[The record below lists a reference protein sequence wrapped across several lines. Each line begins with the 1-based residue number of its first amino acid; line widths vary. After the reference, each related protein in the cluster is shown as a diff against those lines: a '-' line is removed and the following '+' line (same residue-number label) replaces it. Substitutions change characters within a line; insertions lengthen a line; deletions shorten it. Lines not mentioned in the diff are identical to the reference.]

1 MNERVAQYKDKIS
14 SYWNKFTKK
23 QKVLLISTFAFLVI
37 AVVVLTIQFSKTEYE
52 VAFTG
57 LDAGDSAGVMSY
69 LESAGIP
76 FELNGDGSE
85 ISVPSTQAARVK
97 VDVGSQG
104 LIQNGSMGYDIFDQG
119 SSAMGMT
126 DKEFQVKYA
135 NAFNGEIEQM
145 LQGMEGI
152 SEAKVLVN
160 LPEKSLF
167 ASSEQDSASASAV
180 LKFQPG
186 YQPSQAA
193 IDGYFN
199 LLKTAVPNLPIENIT
214 ISTDKGEELVPT
226 ERGGG
231 SVLGE
236 VQENMQLQKQYEED
250 IEKTVKEFLA
260 GITGSSNVDVL
271 VTSNLNFDKVNET
284 QNLVTPVDEENM
296 RGIEIS
302 VQDIQSSYTGGG
314 SANGGVTGTGEEDV
328 VNYPAADSSTASG
341 EDSSSTINYE
351 VNRIAKEIVQS
362 PYVVKDLTINVA
374 IETPV
379 GEEIDPDSG
388 LTPTGDKINSV
399 LQNIVRTS
407 LTNSGVTYEEDYLT
421 NRVSVTEKSAQ
432 AETAEETGIQLSSG
446 MMWGLA
452 AAAVL
457 LLAGGG
463 YLIYRRR
470 RNKQEEEFEEDI
482 PLQVPTE
489 FPSINLETVTNESQ
503 VRKQLETLAKKKPDE
518 FVNLLRTW
526 LADE

>member
-1 MNERVAQYKDKIS
+1 MNERMAQYKDKVS
-14 SYWNKFTKK
+14 AYWNKFTKK
-23 QKVLLISTFAFLVI
+23 QKVMLISTVLFLII
-37 AVVVLTIQFSKTEYE
+37 AVVILTIQFSKTEYE

-57 LDAGDSAGVMSY
+57 LDAGDSAGVISY
-69 LESAGIP
+69 LESGNIP
-76 FELNGDGSE
+76 FQLNADGSE
-85 ISVPSTQAARVK
+85 ISIPSTQAARVK

-104 LIQNGSMGYDIFDQG
+104 LIQNGSIGYDIFEQG

-145 LQGMEGI
+145 LLGMQGI
-152 SEAKVLVN
+152 SESKVLVN
-160 LPEKSLF
+160 LPKESLF
-167 ASSEQDSASASAV
+167 ASSAQDSASASAV
-180 LKFQPG
+180 LSFQPG

-193 IDGYFN
+193 VDGYFN
-199 LLKTAVPNLPIENIT
+199 LLKTAVPHLPIENIT
-214 ISTDKGEELVPT
+214 ISTDQGEELVPT

-231 SVLGE
+231 SALGE

-250 IEKTVKEFLA
+250 IEKTVREFLI

-302 VQDIQSSYTGGG
+302 VQDIQSSYTGGS
-314 SANGGVTGTGEEDV
+314 SADGGVAGTGEEDV
-328 VNYPAADSSTASG
+328 VNYPAADASTTSG
-341 EDSSSTINYE
+341 EDSSSVINYE
-351 VNRIAKEIVQS
+351 VNRIAREIVQS

-374 IETPV
+374 VETP
-379 GEEIDPDSG
+379 GGQNDDLNGGASQTTEQITE
-388 LTPTGDKINSV
+388 V
-399 LQNIVRTS
+399 LKNIVRSS
-407 LTNSGVTYEEDYLT
+407 LSSSGVEYTEEQVIQ
-421 NRVSVTEKSAQ
+421 RVSVTEKPAQ
-432 AETAEETGIQLSSG
+432 VQTPEQTGIQLTSG
-446 MMWGLA
+446 MIWGLIA
-452 AAAVL
+452 AAAL

-470 RNKQEEEFEEDI
+470 RNKEEEFEEDI

>member
-1 MNERVAQYKDKIS
+1 MNERIAQYKDKVS
-14 SYWNKFTKK
+14 AYWNKFTKK
-23 QKVLLISTFAFLVI
+23 QKVMLISTVLFLII
-37 AVVVLTIQFSKTEYE
+37 AIVVLTIQFSKTEYE

-57 LDAGDSAGVMSY
+57 LDAGDSAGVISY
-69 LESAGIP
+69 LESGNIP
-76 FELNGDGSE
+76 FQLNADGSE
-85 ISVPSTQAARVK
+85 ISIPSTQAARVK

-104 LIQNGSMGYDIFDQG
+104 LIQNGSIGYDIFEQG

-145 LQGMEGI
+145 LLGMQGI

-160 LPEKSLF
+160 LPKESLF
-167 ASSEQDSASASAV
+167 ASSAQDSASASAV

-193 IDGYFN
+193 VDGYFN
-199 LLKTAVPNLPIENIT
+199 LLKTAVPHLPIENIT
-214 ISTDKGEELVPT
+214 ISTDQGEELVPT

-250 IEKTVKEFLA
+250 IEKTVREFLT

-302 VQDIQSSYTGGG
+302 VQDIQSSYTGGS
-314 SANGGVTGTGEEDV
+314 SADGGVAGTGEEDV
-328 VNYPAADSSTASG
+328 VNYPAADASTTSG
-341 EDSSSTINYE
+341 EESSSVINYE

-374 IETPV
+374 IETPP
-379 GEEIDPDSG
+379 GETSTEGNPSPTARNIDE
-388 LTPTGDKINSV
+388 V

-407 LTNSGVTYEEDYLT
+407 LTNSGVTYEDDYLN
-421 NRVSVTEKSAQ
+421 NRVSVTERPAQ

-452 AAAVL
+452 AAAAL

-470 RNKQEEEFEEDI
+470 RNKEEEFEEDI

>member
-1 MNERVAQYKDKIS
+1 MNERIAQYKDKVS
-14 SYWNKFTKK
+14 AYWNKFTKK
-23 QKVLLISTFAFLVI
+23 QKIMLISTVLFLII
-37 AVVVLTIQFSKTEYE
+37 AIVVLTMQFSKTEYE

-57 LDAGDSAGVMSY
+57 LDAGDSAGVISY
-69 LESAGIP
+69 LESGNIP
-76 FELNGDGSE
+76 FQLNADGSE
-85 ISVPSTQAARVK
+85 ISIPSTQAARVK

-104 LIQNGSMGYDIFDQG
+104 LIQNGSIGYDIFEQG

-145 LQGMEGI
+145 LLGMQGI
-152 SEAKVLVN
+152 SESKVLVN

-167 ASSEQDSASASAV
+167 ATSAQDSASASAV

-193 IDGYFN
+193 VDGYFN
-199 LLKTAVPNLPIENIT
+199 LLKTAVPHLPIENIT
-214 ISTDKGEELVPT
+214 ISTDQSELVPT

-250 IEKTVKEFLA
+250 IEKTVREFLT

-302 VQDIQSSYTGGG
+302 VQDIQSSYTGG
-314 SANGGVTGTGEEDV
+314 SAADGGVAGTGEEDV
-328 VNYPAADSSTASG
+328 VNYPAADASTSSG
-341 EDSSSTINYE
+341 EDSSSVINYE

-374 IETPV
+374 IETPANENV
-379 GEEIDPDSG
+379 DTETG
-388 LTPTGDKINSV
+388 LTPTGGKINSV

-407 LTNSGVTYEEDYLT
+407 LTNSGVAYEDDYLT
-421 NRVSVTEKSAQ
+421 NRVSVTEKAAQ
-432 AETAEETGIQLSSG
+432 AETAEETGIQLSTG
-446 MMWGLA
+446 MIWGLA
-452 AAAVL
+452 AAAAL

-470 RNKQEEEFEEDI
+470 RNKEEEFEEDI